1 MQKLNEIIKSLDGK
15 AVSSYTKLYGRYERN
30 GIVYHIRNVY
40 GGQIKNALVSVEIP
54 RQRLFGEYV
63 YDSSDKT
70 AAAAYIMRDFS
81 MAAHVA
87 NDTMQQSESNVQKGL
102 FLVYKFGTRV
112 LSNSV
117 VQINDDSVVITLT
130 IKLPF
135 NNTAYN
141 TGRRADPEL
150 GIKAQSGNVLAL
162 SAQAQK
168 DSFKSRKKGIITEK
182 AFKH

>member
-1 MQKLNEIIKSLDGK
+1 MREFSL
-15 AVSSYTKLYGRYERN
+15 
-30 GIVYHIRNVY
+30 
-40 GGQIKNALVSVEIP
+40 
-54 RQRLFGEYV
+54 
-63 YDSSDKT
+63 
-70 AAAAYIMRDFS
+70 AAYM
-81 MAAHVA
+81 A
-87 NDTMQQSESNVQKGL
+87 NDAMQQSESNVQKGL

-150 GIKAQSGNVLAL
+150 GIKAQSGSVLAL

-168 DSFKSRKKGIITEK
+168 DSFNSRKKGIISEK
-182 AFKH
+182 ALKLLLTKNLPTPS